1 MAGSAG
7 RSFSSE
13 HRAGLWVDEQTPN
26 PGMKPFPFLALM
38 TLLLAETAFAG
49 ELRVSTD
56 FEGGSAR
63 IESVDPAA
71 RVIQFMPGGDPEHGW
86 PCWWQIR
93 VEGVAEGEK
102 LTLDLAGSDRPAR
115 NNGVN
120 TGKPLDPRWA
130 MPVRATYSTDGKTW
144 QHTTPGRRD
153 GARISYEVTGTGG
166 PLWIAW
172 GPPFTPRDT
181 DALIAATGKALPAA
195 KPFEL
200 AQTREGRPV
209 RGIHVSASDDAKPRG
224 VWVQARQHAWE
235 SGASWVARGFA
246 EWLTSDDADARWLRA
261 HAEVFIVPVMDVDNV
276 ATGNGGKEANPRD
289 HNRDW
294 DDKPVYPEVAA
305 AQRHLS
311 ELAAAGRL
319 DVFLDLH
326 NPSAGD
332 LRPFFFVGPP
342 DLLTETARANRIA
355 FLAAARA
362 RITVPLAVEE
372 KPRET
377 GPTYHPL
384 WRQISGQWA
393 NDHGNPH
400 TMAACLETSW
410 NTPASTADGYLA
422 VGRQLGLSVTDF
434 LRRQETPPR

>member
-1 MAGSAG
+1 MTAKLTSLAGVCATFLMAGSGA
-7 RSFSSE
+7 
-13 HRAGLWVDEQTPN
+13 AAD
-26 PGMKPFPFLALM
+26 
-38 TLLLAETAFAG
+38 
-49 ELRVSTD
+49 LRVSAD

-63 IESVDPAA
+63 IESVDSIA
-71 RVIQFMPGGDPEHGW
+71 RVVRFMPAGDPERGW
-86 PCWWQIR
+86 PCWWFLR
-93 VEGVAEGEK
+93 VDGVAQGEK
-102 LTLDLAGSDRPAR
+102 LTLDLAGSDLPAR
-115 NNGVN
+115 NNGKD
-120 TGKPLDPRWA
+120 TGKPLSASWA
-130 MPVRATYSTDGKTW
+130 MPVRATFSTDGTTW
-144 QHTTPGRRD
+144 SHTAPGRRD

-181 DALIAATGKALPAA
+181 DALIAAAGKALPAA

-200 AQTREGRPV
+200 AKTRAGRPV
-209 RGIHVSASDDAKPRG
+209 RGIHVDTKDDPKPRG

-246 EWLTSDDADARWLRA
+246 EWLTGDDPDARWLRA

-294 DDKPVYPEVAA
+294 DDTPVYPEVAA
-305 AQRHLS
+305 AQRHL
-311 ELAAAGRL
+311 LALATAGRL

-326 NPSAGD
+326 NPGAGD

-342 DLLTETARANRIA
+342 DLLTDTGRMNRAA
-355 FLAAARA
+355 FLAAAQR
-362 RITVPLAVEE
+362 RIAGPMSLDE
-372 KPRET
+372 KPHVT
-377 GPTYHPL
+377 GPSYHPL
-384 WRQISGQWA
+384 WRQISGQWV

-410 NTPASTADGYLA
+410 NTPHSTVEGYLT
-422 VGRQLGLSVTDF
+422 VGRQLGLAVADF
-434 LRRQETPPR
+434 LRRHEAPPR